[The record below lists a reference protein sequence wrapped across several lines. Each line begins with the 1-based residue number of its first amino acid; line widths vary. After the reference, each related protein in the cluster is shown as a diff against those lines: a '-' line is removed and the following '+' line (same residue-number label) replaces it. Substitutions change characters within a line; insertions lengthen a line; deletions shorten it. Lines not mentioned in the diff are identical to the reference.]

1 MPFRGVV
8 VGQLEN
14 GERFI
19 ANVGEDPAVFR
30 RMMEEEVMG
39 KTGIVTHT
47 GEVEPNLFVFDP

>member
-1 MPFRGVV
+1 M